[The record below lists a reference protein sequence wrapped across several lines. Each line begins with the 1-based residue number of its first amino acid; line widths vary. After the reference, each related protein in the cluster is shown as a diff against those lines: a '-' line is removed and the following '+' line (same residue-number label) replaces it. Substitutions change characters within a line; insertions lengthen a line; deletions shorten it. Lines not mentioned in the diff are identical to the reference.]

1 MTHWWL
7 YSPKRR
13 SLSTKRWL
21 PTASQ
26 VAHKCR
32 SLERSALKDQRLAI
46 GPAPIPG
53 IGGICRA
60 RFTVPKY
67 LGSMVGFETKPTI
80 VSTP

>member
-1 MTHWWL
+1 L
-7 YSPKRR
+7 VVIQPKAPIAVNKA
-13 SLSTKRWL
+13 L
-21 PTASQ
+21 
-26 VAHKCR
+26 VANRIPSCAQMR

-46 GPAPIPG
+46 SPAPIPG